1 MPREQTREGRSDSAR
16 DGGNGS
22 GRYRAAST
30 RRHDGR
36 IQRLDLESI
45 TSELQY
51 RLSVLEERLAEI
63 GGTVDER
70 LRTSYLR

>member
-1 MPREQTREGRSDSAR
+1 MVREQTRDGR
-16 DGGNGS
+16 NGT

-36 IQRLDLESI
+36 IQRLDMESI
-45 TSELQY
+45 TSELLY

-63 GGTVDER
+63 GGTVDDR
-70 LRTSYLR
+70 LRTSFLR